1 MCLAIAGGAS
11 RTQQTAN
18 SSICKSLEISKMAS
32 WQRKIGHQILSIA
45 KDNWIIIA
53 GISFALWTSYV
64 YWTDRSLPV
73 KVNVMLV
80 SQVDSLG
87 LGEGGLA
94 VTKSDVYVSPV
105 RIKFSAENQN
115 NFKQLRIVNPIWMAF
130 GYTLEA
136 PVDGKGIPINK
147 SNQISPSKFA
157 SMVNKTFGNSVKNSE
172 LRNGDRRLVDFA
184 FRKELIGIGRVL
196 GNSDITPHQILRSEY
211 ILPVP
216 RGKYD
221 FVHIRVMLPTVYDT
235 NDSERTEAI
244 INFNA
249 NDSAKNIE
257 PQMSFIQ
264 DKKPLPKGKYGAQIQ
279 VSSAEI
285 WLDNRHFN
293 TQRLK

>member
-1 MCLAIAGGAS
+1 
-11 RTQQTAN
+11 
-18 SSICKSLEISKMAS
+18 
-32 WQRKIGHQILSIA
+32 
-45 KDNWIIIA
+45 
-53 GISFALWTSYV
+53 
-64 YWTDRSLPV
+64 
-73 KVNVMLV
+73 MLV

-157 SMVNKTFGNSVKNSE
+157 SMVNETFGNSVKNSE

-264 DKKPLPKGKYGAQIQ
+264 DKKPLPKGKHGAQIQ